1 MIHSDVYKHW
11 QRALLTACLGITLA
25 SCQTTV
31 QQTDTPAHI
40 PEPAPTPTA
49 SNTAIKSIDTD
60 LIVEEVDYPDL
71 WARIRDGFQLQTDY
85 RRPEVQERISDYAG
99 NQRYFDLVG
108 ERAAPFL
115 FFIVEQLEAQ
125 ELPLELALVPIVE
138 STFNPNAYSG
148 EHAVGL
154 WQFLSTTGRSFG
166 LQQDWWYDGRRDPH
180 ASTLAA
186 LQYLSAMHEQF
197 QQDWLLALA
206 AYNTGSPNLRRA
218 IRRSNQDADAP
229 DFWTLPL
236 APETRAHI
244 PKLLALASIIA
255 SPEDYGIELPSLAN
269 AEPLARIDI
278 DAQIDLAQAAR
289 LADMDDETLRYLNAG
304 YRQWATHPDAPQW
317 LYLPKDRVE
326 EFRNGLAEL
335 GPDQLVTWDRYEIKA
350 GDTLGGIASKLGTG
364 VDVLRV
370 VNNISGSRIIAG
382 RSLLIPRGLNNGSDV
397 TRLARLAPVQAQPP
411 SIPDYYTVRRGD
423 NLWSIARRY
432 QLKSIQIA
440 TNNGFGTDALLMPGQ
455 VLDLRYASA
464 GDRLTASTATST
476 PAAWYRVRPGDSM
489 ARIAT
494 RLGLELDQL
503 LMWNE
508 FSGDEIIYPEQR
520 IRIRSPESYTD

>member
-1 MIHSDVYKHW
+1 MFS
-11 QRALLTACLGITLA
+11 LGLILA
-25 SCQTTV
+25 ACQTTTR
-31 QQTDTPAHI
+31 QSEAPIPT
-40 PEPAPTPTA
+40 PEPPGSNAVTRNPPRAIAP
-49 SNTAIKSIDTD
+49 DMV
-60 LIVEEVDYPDL
+60 VEEVEYADL
-71 WARIRDGFQLQTDY
+71 WARIRDGFQLQADY
-85 RRPEVQERISDYAG
+85 ARPEVQERISDYAG

-115 FFIVEQLEAQ
+115 YFIVEQLEQ
-125 ELPLELALVPIVE
+125 NDLPLELALVPIVE
-138 STFNPNAYSG
+138 STFNPNAYSA

-166 LQQDWWYDGRRDPH
+166 LQQDWWYDGRRDPR
-180 ASTLAA
+180 ASTVAA
-186 LQYLSAMHEQF
+186 LQYLDSMHEQF

-218 IRRSNQDADAP
+218 IRRSKQPEDAL

-244 PKLLALASIIA
+244 PKLLALASIIQDPA
-255 SPEDYGIELPSLAN
+255 TYGIELPELGN
-269 AEPLARIDI
+269 AEPLVRIDV

-289 LADMDDETLRYLNAG
+289 LADMDEETLRFLNAG

-317 LYLPKDRVE
+317 LYLPKDRAE
-326 EFRNGLAEL
+326 EFKAGLSAL
-335 GPDQLVTWDRYEIKA
+335 GPEQLVTWDRYEIKS

-382 RSLLIPRGLNNGSDV
+382 RSLLVPRGLNNGTDV
-397 TRLARLAPVQAQPP
+397 TRLARLAPVQSQPP
-411 SIPDYYTVRRGD
+411 AIPDYYTVRRGD

-432 QLKSIQIA
+432 QLKSAAIA
-440 TNNGFGTDALLMPGQ
+440 ANNGFSTDALLQPGQ
-455 VLDLRYASA
+455 VLDLRFAAA
-464 GDRLTASTATST
+464 GDRLTASNET
-476 PAAWYRVRPGDSM
+476 PSPSAWYRVRPGDSM

-494 RLGLELDQL
+494 RLGLELDEL
-503 LMWNE
+503 LLWND
-508 FSGDEIIYPEQR
+508 FSGDETIYPEQR
-520 IRIRSPESYTD
+520 IRVRSPESYTD